1 MRIQNINLNL
11 ISIEKTL
18 RKDYD
23 FHSYNLQTSD
33 NYVKFDE
40 LFSIASSEL
49 DSAIFDEPFE
59 YCEIGNVTKD
69 GDSNP
74 VALDFS
80 NRLIEY
86 GDYYKKI
93 EKGDIISV
101 DKDDIL
107 LSKVRPNLKK
117 YVRITDENEKYY
129 YTSAFIRLKPKKL
142 SSILYYC
149 FRTVFYNALMAIAR
163 QGKGYPTINEKD
175 LKTLKFRKRII
186 DELELREEKIS
197 SEIAAIE
204 RLIEEKRKDIVP
216 TQKIIDKIF
225 CETFVFDYYKFNELK
240 AIKLY
245 STKQSIYSNN
255 PDLRFSAK
263 FHRPAGEYVENEL
276 RRIGKKR
283 FKHYLAEP
291 IVLGA
296 SISPTDCCED
306 GEFCY
311 ISMATIKTW
320 EFDKD
325 SANIVSNSYAETKS
339 EKRVKKNDIILAR
352 SGEGTIGK
360 VALIEDDIDAI
371 FCDFTMRI
379 RLKNYNPKFAY
390 YYMRS
395 TYFQYLVEIYKKGLG
410 NNTNIF
416 PIVVQEFPLPDLSL
430 DEQQKIVD
438 AIQFEIDKQ
447 NEIKNQ
453 IATLRAKIDSI
464 IENAI
469 LSND

>member
-1 MRIQNINLNL
+1 MRIQNIDLNL
-11 ISIEKTL
+11 ISVEKTL
-18 RKDYD
+18 RNDCD

-40 LFSIASSEL
+40 LFDIPSSKT
-49 DSAIFDEPFE
+49 DFTIFDEPFK
-59 YCEIGNVTKD
+59 YCEIGNITKD

-74 VALDFS
+74 VFLDFS
-80 NRLIEY
+80 NRSIEDN
-86 GDYYKKI
+86 DYYKKI

-101 DKDDIL
+101 NKDDIL
-107 LSKVRPNLKK
+107 LSKVRPNLRK
-117 YVRITDENEKYY
+117 YVRITDENEKYF

-142 SSILYYC
+142 PSILYYC
-149 FRTVFYNALMAIAR
+149 FRTIFYNDLMAIAR

-175 LKTLKFRKRII
+175 LKTLKFKKDII
-186 DELELREEKIS
+186 DELELCEEKIS
-197 SEIAAIE
+197 KKIAIIE
-204 RLIEEKRKDIVP
+204 NLIEEKRKEIVS
-216 TQKIIDKIF
+216 TQKIIDAIF
-225 CETFVFDYYKFNELK
+225 GESFNFDYKKFDELK
-240 AIKLY
+240 AIRLY
-245 STKQSIYSNN
+245 HTTQNIYSNN

-263 FHRPAGEYVENEL
+263 FHRPAGEYVEKEL

-296 SISPTDCCED
+296 SITPADCCED

-320 EFDKD
+320 EFDRD
-325 SANIVSNSYAETKS
+325 SANVISNSYSEAKKEKS
-339 EKRVKKNDIILAR
+339 VKKNDIILAR

-360 VALIEDDIDAI
+360 VALIEDDANAI

-379 RLKNYNPKFAY
+379 RLENYNPKFAY

-416 PIVVQEFPLPDLSL
+416 PIVVQEFPLPDITLA
-430 DEQQKIVD
+430 EQQKIVD
-438 AIQFEIDKQ
+438 AIQLKIDKQ
-447 NEIKNQ
+447 NEIKKE
-453 IATLRAKIDSI
+453 IASLRSKIDAI
-464 IENAI
+464 IEDANS
-469 LSND
+469 LKD

>member
-11 ISIEKTL
+11 ISTEKTL

-23 FHSYNLQTSD
+23 FHSYNLQNSD

-40 LFSIASSEL
+40 LFSIASSEI
-49 DSAIFDEPFE
+49 DSTIFDEPFE
-59 YCEIGNVTKD
+59 YCEIGNVSKD

-80 NRLIEY
+80 NRLIEH

-117 YVRITDENEKYY
+117 YVRITNENEKYF

-149 FRTVFYNALMAIAR
+149 FRTVFYNDLMAIAR

-175 LKTLKFRKRII
+175 LKTLKFRKKII
-186 DELELREEKIS
+186 GELELSEEKIS
-197 SEIAAIE
+197 SEIAIIE
-204 RLIEEKRKDIVP
+204 SLIEEKRKEIIP
-216 TQKIIDKIF
+216 AQKIIDAIF
-225 CETFVFDYYKFNELK
+225 GENFNFDYNKFNELK
-240 AIKLY
+240 TIKLY

-283 FKHYLAEP
+283 FKHYLADP

-325 SANIVSNSYAETKS
+325 SANIVSNDYAEAKN
-339 EKRVKKNDIILAR
+339 EKCVKKNDIILAR

-416 PIVVQEFPLPDLSL
+416 PIVVQEFPLPDISL
-430 DEQQKIVD
+430 AKQQKIVE
-438 AIQFEIDKQ
+438 AIQSEIDKQ

-453 IATLRAKIDSI
+453 IVTLRGKIDSI
-464 IENAI
+464 IETAI
-469 LSND
+469 LSKE

>member
-23 FHSYNLQTSD
+23 FHSYNLQTTN
-33 NYVKFDE
+33 NYIKFDE
-40 LFSIASSEL
+40 LFSIVSSEIDL
-49 DSAIFDEPFE
+49 SAFDGPFQ
-59 YCEIGNVTKD
+59 YCEIGDVTKN

-74 VALDFS
+74 VSLNFS
-80 NRLIEY
+80 NRLIEDY
-86 GDYYKKI
+86 DYYKKI

-107 LSKVRPNLKK
+107 LSKVRPNLRK
-117 YVRITDENEKYY
+117 YVRITDENQKYF

-142 SSILYYC
+142 PSILYYC
-149 FRTVFYNALMAIAR
+149 FRTVFYNDLMAIAR

-175 LKTLKFRKRII
+175 LKTLKFKKSII
-186 DELELREEKIS
+186 DALELQEEKIL
-197 SEIAAIE
+197 SEIAIVE
-204 RLIEEKRKDIVP
+204 SLIEEKNKGITP
-216 TQKIIDKIF
+216 ICKIIDTIL
-225 CETFVFDYYKFNELK
+225 CENFAFNYKKFNELK
-240 AIKLY
+240 TVKLY
-245 STKQSIYSNN
+245 STTQNVYSNN

-263 FHRPAGEYVENEL
+263 FHRPAGEYVEKEL

-291 IVLGA
+291 IILGA

-320 EFDKD
+320 EFNKD
-325 SANIVSNSYAETKS
+325 SANIVSDDYAEAKK

-360 VALIEDDIDAI
+360 VALIEDDVDAI

-416 PIVVQEFPLPDLSL
+416 PVVVQEFPLPDISL

-438 AIQFEIDKQ
+438 TIQAEIDKQ
-447 NEIKNQ
+447 NEIRNQ
-453 IATLRAKIDSI
+453 IAALRGKIDSI
-464 IENAI
+464 IESAI
-469 LSND
+469 LSKD

>member
-23 FHSYNLQTSD
+23 FHSYNLQTSN

-40 LFSIASSEL
+40 LFSIVSSEV

-117 YVRITDENEKYY
+117 YVRITDENEKYF

-149 FRTVFYNALMAIAR
+149 FRTVFYNDLMAIAR

-175 LKTLKFRKRII
+175 LKTLKFKKRII
-186 DELELREEKIS
+186 DDLELREEKIS
-197 SEIAAIE
+197 SEIASIE
-204 RLIEEKRKDIVP
+204 RLIEEIRKDIVP

-225 CETFVFDYYKFNELK
+225 CETFVFDYNKFNELK

-320 EFDKD
+320 KFDKD
-325 SANIVSNSYAETKS
+325 SANIVSDGYAEIKS
-339 EKRVKKNDIILAR
+339 DKRVKKNDIILAR

-360 VALIEDDIDAI
+360 VALIEDDVDAI

-390 YYMRS
+390 YFMRS

-416 PIVVQEFPLPDLSL
+416 PIVVQELPLPDLSL
-430 DEQQKIVD
+430 AEQQKIVD
-438 AIQFEIDKQ
+438 AIQLEIDKQ
-447 NEIKNQ
+447 NKIKNQ
-453 IATLRAKIDSI
+453 IAILRGKIDCI
-464 IENAI
+464 IENVI
-469 LSND
+469 FGGK

>member
-11 ISIEKTL
+11 ISTEKTL

-23 FHSYNLQTSD
+23 FHSYNLQTSH

-40 LFSIASSEL
+40 LFSIASSKI
-49 DSAIFDEPFE
+49 DSTIFDEPFE

-107 LSKVRPNLKK
+107 LSKVRPNLRK
-117 YVRITDENEKYY
+117 YVRVTDENEKYF

-142 SSILYYC
+142 SSVLYYC
-149 FRTVFYNALMAIAR
+149 FRTVFYNDLMAIAR

-175 LKTLKFRKRII
+175 LKTLKFKKSII
-186 DELELREEKIS
+186 DKLELQEEKIS
-197 SEIAAIE
+197 SDIAIIE
-204 RLIEEKRKDIVP
+204 NLIEGKRKEIVS
-216 TQKIIDKIF
+216 TQKIIDAIF
-225 CETFVFDYYKFNELK
+225 GETFTFDYKRFDELK
-240 AIKLY
+240 AISVY
-245 STKQSIYSNN
+245 STTQNVYANN

-276 RRIGKKR
+276 RRISKKR

-296 SISPTDCCED
+296 SVKPTDFDEN
-306 GEFCY
+306 GNTYY
-311 ISMATIKTW
+311 ISMATIKSFSIELDETQLLAT
-320 EFDKD
+320 
-325 SANIVSNSYAETKS
+325 SYSNEHVNK
-339 EKRVKKNDIILAR
+339 KVKQGDIIMNR
-352 SGEGTIGK
+352 SGVAIGK
-360 VALIEDDIDAI
+360 VALVTEYFDGI
-371 FCDFTMRI
+371 FADFTMRI
-379 RLKNYNPKFAY
+379 RLKDYDPLFAY

-395 TYFQYLVEIYKKGLG
+395 TYFQYLIEIYKKGLQ
-410 NNTNIF
+410 NQNIF

-430 DEQQKIVD
+430 D
-438 AIQFEIDKQ
+438 
-447 NEIKNQ
+447 
-453 IATLRAKIDSI
+453 
-464 IENAI
+464 
-469 LSND
+469 